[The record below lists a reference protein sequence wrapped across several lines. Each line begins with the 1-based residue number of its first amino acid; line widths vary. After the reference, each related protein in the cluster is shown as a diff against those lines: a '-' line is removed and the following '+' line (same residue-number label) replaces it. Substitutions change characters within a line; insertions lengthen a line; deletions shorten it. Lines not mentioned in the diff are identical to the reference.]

1 MSSDIWLAGVD
12 GCPTG
17 WVVAFVRSSGDE
29 IRVRVIPHFAH
40 ILAALEQPKIVAVDM
55 PIGLPDR
62 IGPEGRGPEKAVR
75 PLLGDRQSSVFAVP
89 SRGAIYAK
97 DYLEACRIAS
107 ETSEPPRKVSKQLFM
122 IAPKIREIDGV
133 LRADASAVSRVF
145 ECHPEVAFWR
155 LNGERALSEPKKVK
169 SRPYGPGLELRR
181 GLLVNAGIPAT
192 VAHAAPPKGAAVDD
206 FLDAL
211 ACVMIAR
218 RIHAGVARPFPK
230 TFGRDAY
237 GLPMA
242 IWA

>member
-1 MSSDIWLAGVD
+1 MSSDGWLAGVD
-12 GCPTG
+12 GCPKG
-17 WVVAFVRSSGDE
+17 WVAAFVRPSGDE
-29 IRVRVIPHFAH
+29 VRVRVVANFVDILSIP
-40 ILAALEQPKIVAVDM
+40 EQPKIIAVDM

-75 PLLGDRQSSVFAVP
+75 SLLGDRQSSVFAVP
-89 SRGAIYAK
+89 SRGAIYAE
-97 DYLEACRIAS
+97 DYGDACRVAS

-133 LRADASAVSRVF
+133 LRADADAVSRVF

-155 LNGERALSEPKKVK
+155 LNGARALTEPKKVK

-181 GLLVNAGIPAT
+181 GLLVSAGIPAAI
-192 VAHAAPPKGAAVDD
+192 AHAGPPKGAAADD
-206 FLDAL
+206 LLDAL
-211 ACVMIAR
+211 ACATIAR
-218 RIHAGVARPFPK
+218 RILAGLARPFPE